1 MEWSDSEKDLTE
13 LKKTILLKNA
23 CLDLREEF
31 DEYQSERLNLICK
44 SSLPKTRN
52 NNREIPSRK
61 ASYKINALK
70 IQYEIFQ
77 LSQWLAYKSNR
88 MEHEKKRRVKILK
101 EVRALR
107 KTISNLKVNIS
118 TTTKGLPFTV
128 IEVREEKNE
137 PASPAVPTLR
147 DVVEQYQHQHCH
159 FSTQEELENVV
170 ALQVQAEAHRSHQI
184 IIVIIL
190 LGGATI

>member
-1 MEWSDSEKDLTE
+1 MGAVMEWSDGEKYLTE

-44 SSLPKTRN
+44 SYLPKCRN
-52 NNREIPSRK
+52 NSRDIPSRK

-77 LSQWLAYKSNR
+77 LSQWLAYKSKR

-137 PASPAVPTLR
+137 PAVPAVPTLK
-147 DVVEQYQHQHCH
+147 DVVEQYNAE
-159 FSTQEELENVV
+159 TQQELENVV
-170 ALQVQAEAHRSHQI
+170 ELQVEQLSDASK
-184 IIVIIL
+184 V
-190 LGGATI
+190 LGVVKIKHS